1 MLLHAFTLLARRAP
15 TMNVVVK
22 KVYTHLALPAL
33 VPLVLALLALN
44 PAPGRPTC
52 PDILLAAV
60 AIIATT
66 ALHEELHYLAA
77 HLVGVRGVRLKTSP
91 LLGALI
97 LDYDSAT
104 PKQLAIVA
112 LAPQALNAALAAL
125 TILYP
130 QYAKPLYAALV
141 VNVAAS
147 MLDLGTAALLLTRHR
162 RAKQVKPLYDE
173 NGVIVGAVIE
183 YSDKIIVYTQ

>member
-1 MLLHAFTLLARRAP
+1 
-15 TMNVVVK
+15 MNVIVK
-22 KVYTHLALPAL
+22 RVYTHLVLPVL

-44 PAPGRPTC
+44 PAHGRPTC
-52 PDILLAAV
+52 PDILLT
-60 AIIATT
+60 AIAIVTTT

-77 HLVGVRGVRLKTSP
+77 HLVGIRGVKLRTSP

-112 LAPQALNAALAAL
+112 LAPQALNAALAML
-125 TILYP
+125 TLLYP
-130 QYAKPLYAALV
+130 QYTKPLYAALV

-162 RAKQVKPLYDE
+162 RARQVKPLYDE
-173 NGVIVGAVIE
+173 NGVIIGAVIE
-183 YSDKIIVYTQ
+183 YSDRIIVYTQ